1 MDIKGGETIFTGII
15 EEIGTVHSMK
25 KGRSSMELAISS
37 KKVLEDVH
45 LGDSISVNGVCL
57 TVTSFTQTLFTVD
70 VMPETVKASSI
81 RTLKPGSK
89 VNLERAMS
97 ANGRF
102 GGHFVSGH
110 IDGTGTIMKKERK
123 ENAVYYVIQLEDGLS
138 AYCMPKGSV
147 AVDGTSLTI
156 FGIEGN
162 LLTVSLIPLTHQD
175 TILGRKAAGDIVN
188 IENDMLGKYIIHQ
201 MKNSES
207 SKPGLDLAFLSKHG
221 F

>member
-1 MDIKGGETIFTGII
+1 MFTGII
-15 EEIGTVHSMK
+15 EEIGTVHSIK
-25 KGRSSMELAISS
+25 KGISSMQLSVQSE
-37 KKVLEDVH
+37 KVLEDVH
-45 LGDSISVNGVCL
+45 IGDSISVNGVCL
-57 TVTSFTQTLFTVD
+57 TVTSFTKSLFTVD

-81 RTLKPGSK
+81 RTVKPGSE

-97 ANGRF
+97 AQGRF

-110 IDGTGTIMKKERK
+110 IDGTGTILKKERK
-123 ENAVYYVIQLEDGLS
+123 ENAVYYVIQLEEGLS
-138 AYCMPKGSV
+138 TYCIPKGSV
-147 AVDGTSLTI
+147 AIDGTSLTI

-175 TILGRKAAGDIVN
+175 TILGRKASGDIVN

-201 MKNSES
+201 MKKSE
-207 SKPGLDLAFLSKHG
+207 SKPGLDLAFLSEHG

>member
-1 MDIKGGETIFTGII
+1 MFTGII

-81 RTLKPGSK
+81 RILKPGSE

-123 ENAVYYVIQLEDGLS
+123 ENAVYYVIQLEEGLS
-138 AYCMPKGSV
+138 TYCMPKGSV
-147 AVDGTSLTI
+147 AIDGTSLTI

-175 TILGRKAAGDIVN
+175 TILGRKAAGHIVN

-207 SKPGLDLAFLSKHG
+207 KPGLDLAFLSKHG

>member
-1 MDIKGGETIFTGII
+1 MFTGII
-15 EEIGTVHSMK
+15 EEIGTVHSLK

-81 RTLKPGSK
+81 RTLKPGSE

-123 ENAVYYVIQLEDGLS
+123 ENAVYYVIQLEEGLS
-138 AYCMPKGSV
+138 TYCMPKGSV
-147 AVDGTSLTI
+147 AIDGTSLTI

-207 SKPGLDLAFLSKHG
+207 KPGLDLAFLSKHG